1 MPTPEQTHWIIL
13 AGGQASRMG
22 GNDKGLIE
30 LAGQPFIQHV
40 IDPLP
45 PQTPHISITATR
57 NQDIYR
63 QYGDVFGDS
72 IENYPGPLGGM
83 HAALH
88 HINND
93 WIGFVPCDCPQ
104 LPHDLVAR
112 MTAACQPDTD
122 IAVAHN
128 GEHIQPVVTLLHRRI
143 LPKLEAF
150 LANGDRKIILLYRQ
164 CNMITVDFSD
174 QADAFINLNTPEEL
188 SQFGVRHESN

>member
-40 IDPLP
+40 IDTLA
-45 PQTPHISITATR
+45 PQTSHISINANR

-104 LPHDLVAR
+104 LPHDLVVR
-112 MTAACQPDTD
+112 MAAACQPDTD